1 VLTASIRALSPADWA
16 SVTSLESA
24 AYAPLG
30 LSEDPAV
37 LRSRAGA
44 GTSFVLS
51 LGSSVAGY
59 LLALPFEYGRFPSL
73 ADSSTPSASDDLH
86 LHDMVIAAEHRG
98 SGFGSRLTGHLFS
111 AARAQDYARISLVS
125 VGGSG
130 AFWTR
135 HGFQPRPEV
144 PAPAGYGP
152 GATYM
157 SRSLLT

>member
-1 VLTASIRALSPADWA
+1 MLTASIRAFAPADWPGIVA
-16 SVTSLESA
+16 LESA
-24 AYAPLG
+24 TYGPLG

-51 LGSSVAGY
+51 LGSTLAGY
-59 LLALPFEYGRFPSL
+59 LLALSHPYGRFPSL
-73 ADSSTPSASDDLH
+73 AEASVPSASSDLH
-86 LHDMVIAAEHRG
+86 LHDMAVAAEHRG
-98 SGFGSRLTGHLFS
+98 SGFGRRLAEHLLS
-111 AARAQDYARISLVS
+111 AARAQNYARVSLVS

-130 AFWTR
+130 AFWSR
-135 HGFQPRPEV
+135 HGFHPRPDV

-157 SRSLLT
+157 SRSL

>member
-1 VLTASIRALSPADWA
+1 MLTLSLRALDAADWPGVVA
-16 SVTSLESA
+16 LESA
-24 AYAPLG
+24 TYAPIA
-30 LSEDPAV
+30 LSEDPRV

-51 LGSSVAGY
+51 LGSSLAGY
-59 LLALPFEYGRFPSL
+59 LLALPYPYGRIPDL
-73 ADSSTPSASDDLH
+73 TDVSSPSASADLH
-86 LHDMVIAAEHRG
+86 LHDMAIAAGHRG
-98 SGFGSRLTGHLFS
+98 SGLGSRLAEHLFS
-111 AARAQDYARISLVS
+111 AARARSYARVSLVS

-135 HGFQPRPEV
+135 HGFLPRPEV

-157 SRSLLT
+157 SRSL

>member
-1 VLTASIRALSPADWA
+1 MLTASIRALAPADWE
-16 SVTSLESA
+16 SVASLESA
-24 AYAPLG
+24 TYSPLG
-30 LSEDPAV
+30 LSEDPSV
-37 LRSRAGA
+37 LRSRAGS

-51 LGSSVAGY
+51 LGSSLAGY
-59 LLALPFEYGRFPSL
+59 LLALPYAYGHFPSL
-73 ADSSTPSASDDLH
+73 PDRSSLVPSADLH
-86 LHDMVIAAEHRG
+86 LHDMAIAPEHRG
-98 SGFGSRLTGHLFS
+98 AGFGSRLAGHLFS
-111 AARAQDYARISLVS
+111 AARAQGYARVSLVS

-157 SRSLLT
+157 SRSL

>member
-1 VLTASIRALSPADWA
+1 MLTLSLRPLQTADWPGVVA
-16 SVTSLESA
+16 LESA
-24 AYAPLG
+24 TYAPLG

-51 LGSSVAGY
+51 LGSSLAGY
-59 LLALPFEYGRFPSL
+59 LLALPYPYGEFPHL
-73 ADSSTPSASDDLH
+73 TDASSPASSADLH

-98 SGFGSRLTGHLFS
+98 FGLGRRLAEHLLS
-111 AARAQDYARISLVS
+111 AARARSYARVSLVS

-135 HGFQPRPEV
+135 HGFQSRPEV

-157 SRSLLT
+157 SRPL